1 MSEQHTKEDKAT
13 SVLKKENQLLTSQEY
28 DILGEIAN
36 ISFGSASTV
45 LSTILNRQ
53 VSITTPHVEVVDLY
67 DTRDIEVPHVVLN
80 IQFTK
85 GLDMENLLVLQQD
98 VALAIADLMMMGTG
112 EVEEGKELGE
122 LELSAVQEA
131 MNQMMGFAA
140 TSMSEFFQDTV
151 DMSPPT
157 IKVVKLFEEI
167 EKISGVDESN
177 TIIKVSFDLKIDH
190 LVNSKLIQIVSVEHA
205 KQMISKLLQLS
216 GGGEQELIEEVQE
229 EENKQEL
236 VEEPPFQEKLTQE
249 EKDVLGEIANISI
262 GSASTVLSTLL
273 NQPVSIS
280 TPNVETIDVRYYDG
294 VPVPFVILNVDF
306 VEGLKSEN
314 VFVFTKDVA
323 LTMVDL
329 MMMGTG
335 EIDSEQE
342 LTEMELSGVK
352 EIMNQMM
359 GHAATAMSEM
369 FMEKMDITPPTV
381 KFVTL
386 KEEMEYLGKEADSDE
401 LVQIT
406 FNLEIGDLVQSKMYQ
421 ILPLSEAKEMVKR
434 LLHVDVE
441 ESIELEEEASIK
453 EENVEEIPEPAVE
466 PIELLEIH
474 TGEPEYI
481 DTSILQNVE
490 MNVRFVFGST
500 VRTIEDILSLHEND
514 AVVLDE
520 EVDEPIRIYVNN
532 VLVAYGELVNVD
544 GFFGVKVTKSL

>member
-1 MSEQHTKEDKAT
+1 MPEQHTKGDT
-13 SVLKKENQLLTSQEY
+13 GTIVLEKENEHLTPQEC

-53 VSITTPHVEVVDLY
+53 VSITAPQVELVDLY
-67 DTRDIEVPHVVLN
+67 DTSDVEIPHVVLN
-80 IQFTK
+80 IHFTK
-85 GLDMENLLVLQQD
+85 GLDMENLLVLKQD
-98 VALAIADLMMMGTG
+98 VALSIADLMMMGTG

-157 IKVVKLFEEI
+157 IKVVQLTEEM
-167 EKISGVDESN
+167 EKISGINGNNMVV
-177 TIIKVSFDLKIDH
+177 KVSFELKIDN
-190 LVNSKLIQIVSVEHA
+190 LVNSQLVQVVSVEHA
-205 KQMISKLLQLS
+205 KRMINKLLQLS
-216 GGGEQELIEEVQE
+216 GDVEEGIDEQAEVQE
-229 EENKQEL
+229 TEL
-236 VEEPPFQEKLTQE
+236 VEEHVEKEQLTQE

-273 NQPVSIS
+273 NQPVTIS
-280 TPNVETIDVRYYDG
+280 TPNVEAINVRHYEG

-306 VEGLKSEN
+306 VEGLKNEN

-335 EIDSEQE
+335 EIDPEKELSE
-342 LTEMELSGVK
+342 LELSGIK

-369 FMEKMDITPPTV
+369 FKEKMDMTPPDV
-381 KFVTL
+381 KFVSL
-386 KEEMEYLGKEADSDE
+386 KEEMEYLGESMAVDE

-406 FNLEIGDLVQSKMYQ
+406 FNLEIGDLLQSKMYQ
-421 ILPLSEAKEMVKR
+421 ILPISEAKEMVRR
-434 LLHVDVE
+434 LLYPMVE
-441 ESIELEEEASIK
+441 EQEEIV
-453 EENVEEIPEPAVE
+453 EEVVEEEEIPAPVVQPIEYKEVKQVE
-466 PIELLEIH
+466 PV
-474 TGEPEYI
+474 YM
-481 DTSILQNVE
+481 DASILKNVE
-490 MNVRFVFGST
+490 MNVKFVFGST
-500 VRTIEDILSLHEND
+500 VRTIQDILSLQENE

-520 EVDEPIRIYVNN
+520 DIDEPIQIYVND

>member
-1 MSEQHTKEDKAT
+1 MPEQHTNGET
-13 SVLKKENQLLTSQEY
+13 STIVLEKENEHLTPQEC

-53 VSITTPHVEVVDLY
+53 VNITAPRVELVDLY
-67 DTRDIEVPHVVLN
+67 DTSDVEVPHVVLN
-80 IQFTK
+80 IHFTK
-85 GLDMENLLVLQQD
+85 GLDMENLLVLKQD
-98 VALAIADLMMMGTG
+98 VALSIADLMMMGTG

-131 MNQMMGFAA
+131 MNQMMGFSA

-157 IKVVKLFEEI
+157 IKVVKLSEEM
-167 EKISGVDESN
+167 EKISEITGNN
-177 TIIKVSFDLKIDH
+177 TIVKVSFDLKIDN
-190 LVNSKLIQIVSVEHA
+190 LVNSKLVQIVSVEHA
-205 KQMISKLLQLS
+205 KRMINKLLQLS
-216 GGGEQELIEEVQE
+216 GGVEERDE
-229 EENKQEL
+229 PAEL
-236 VEEPPFQEKLTQE
+236 VETEIVEEHVEKEHLTQE

-273 NQPVSIS
+273 NQPVTIS
-280 TPNVETIDVRYYDG
+280 TPNVEAINVRHYDG

-306 VEGLKSEN
+306 VEGLKNEN

-335 EIDSEQE
+335 EVDPEKELSE
-342 LTEMELSGVK
+342 LELSGIK

-369 FMEKMDITPPTV
+369 FQEKMDMTPPNV

-386 KEEMEYLGKEADSDE
+386 KEEMEYLGESMEVDE

-406 FNLEIGDLVQSKMYQ
+406 FNLEIGDLLQSKMYQ
-421 ILPLSEAKEMVKR
+421 ILPISEAKEMVRR
-434 LLHVDVE
+434 LLYPMVE
-441 ESIELEEEASIK
+441 ELEEITP
-453 EENVEEIPEPAVE
+453 EEIEEEEIAAPVVQ
-466 PIELLEIH
+466 PIEFKEVKQI
-474 TGEPEYI
+474 EPVYM

-490 MNVRFVFGST
+490 MNVKFVFGST
-500 VRTIEDILSLHEND
+500 VKTIQDILSLQENE

-520 EVDEPIRIYVNN
+520 DIDEPIRIYVND

-544 GFFGVKVTKSL
+544 GFFGVKVKKSL

>member
-1 MSEQHTKEDKAT
+1 MPEQHTKGDT
-13 SVLKKENQLLTSQEY
+13 STIVLEKENEHLTPQEC

-53 VSITTPHVEVVDLY
+53 VSITAPRIELVDLY
-67 DTRDIEVPHVVLN
+67 DSSDVEVPHVVLN
-80 IQFTK
+80 IHFTK
-85 GLDMENLLVLQQD
+85 GLDMENLLVLKQD
-98 VALAIADLMMMGTG
+98 VALSIADLMMMGTG
-112 EVEEGKELGE
+112 EVEDGKELGE

-157 IKVVKLFEEI
+157 IKVVKLSEEM
-167 EKISGVDESN
+167 EKISEIDGN
-177 TIIKVSFDLKIDH
+177 HTIVKVSFDLKIDN
-190 LVNSKLIQIVSVEHA
+190 LVNSKLVQIVSVEHA
-205 KQMISKLLQLS
+205 KRMVNKLMQLS
-216 GGGEQELIEEVQE
+216 GD
-229 EENKQEL
+229 
-236 VEEPPFQEKLTQE
+236 VEEQDEPAEVVETEIVEEQVEKEHLTQE

-273 NQPVSIS
+273 NQPVTIS
-280 TPNVETIDVRYYDG
+280 TPNVESINVRHYDG

-306 VEGLKSEN
+306 VEGLKNEN

-335 EIDSEQE
+335 EVDPEKELSE
-342 LTEMELSGVK
+342 LELSGIK

-369 FMEKMDITPPTV
+369 FQEKMDMTPPNV

-386 KEEMEYLGKEADSDE
+386 KEEMEYLGESMKVDE

-406 FNLEIGDLVQSKMYQ
+406 FNLEIGDLLQSKMYQ
-421 ILPLSEAKEMVKR
+421 ILPISEAKEMVRR
-434 LLHVDVE
+434 LLYPMM
-441 ESIELEEEASIK
+441 EEE
-453 EENVEEIPEPAVE
+453 EEIVTEEIDEEKIVE
-466 PIELLEIH
+466 PVVQPIEFKEVKQM
-474 TGEPEYI
+474 EPVYM

-490 MNVRFVFGST
+490 MNVKFVFGST
-500 VRTIEDILSLHEND
+500 VKTIQDILSLQENE

-520 EVDEPIRIYVNN
+520 DIDEPIRIYVND

>member
-1 MSEQHTKEDKAT
+1 MPEQHTKGDT
-13 SVLKKENQLLTSQEY
+13 STIVLEKENEHLTPQEC

-53 VSITTPHVEVVDLY
+53 VSITAPRIELVDLY
-67 DTRDIEVPHVVLN
+67 DSRDVEVPHVVLN
-80 IQFTK
+80 IHFTK
-85 GLDMENLLVLQQD
+85 GLDMENLLVLKQD
-98 VALAIADLMMMGTG
+98 VALSIADLMMMGTG
-112 EVEEGKELGE
+112 EVEDGKELGE

-157 IKVVKLFEEI
+157 IKVVKLSEEM
-167 EKISGVDESN
+167 EKISEIDGN
-177 TIIKVSFDLKIDH
+177 HTIVKVSFDLKIDN
-190 LVNSKLIQIVSVEHA
+190 LVNSKLVQIVSVDHA
-205 KQMISKLLQLS
+205 KQMVNKLMQLS
-216 GGGEQELIEEVQE
+216 GGVEETDEPAEVVETEIVEEV
-229 EENKQEL
+229 
-236 VEEPPFQEKLTQE
+236 EKEHLTQE

-280 TPNVETIDVRYYDG
+280 TPNVEAINVRHYDG

-306 VEGLKSEN
+306 VEGLKNEN

-335 EIDSEQE
+335 EVDSEKE
-342 LTEMELSGVK
+342 LSELELSGIK

-369 FMEKMDITPPTV
+369 FQEKMDMTPPNV

-386 KEEMEYLGKEADSDE
+386 KEEMEYLGESMEVDE

-406 FNLEIGDLVQSKMYQ
+406 FNLEIGDLLQSKMYQ
-421 ILPLSEAKEMVKR
+421 ILPISEAKEMVRR
-434 LLHVDVE
+434 LLYPMVE
-441 ESIELEEEASIK
+441 EEEIATEEIEEEKI
-453 EENVEEIPEPAVE
+453 VE
-466 PIELLEIH
+466 PVVQPIEFKEVKQM
-474 TGEPEYI
+474 EPVYM

-490 MNVRFVFGST
+490 MNVKFVFGST
-500 VRTIEDILSLHEND
+500 VKTIQDILSLQENE

-520 EVDEPIRIYVNN
+520 DIDEPIRIYVND

>member
-1 MSEQHTKEDKAT
+1 MPEQHTKGDT
-13 SVLKKENQLLTSQEY
+13 STIVLEKENEHLTPQEC

-53 VSITTPHVEVVDLY
+53 VSITAPRIELVDLY
-67 DTRDIEVPHVVLN
+67 DSSDVEVPHVVLN
-80 IQFTK
+80 IHFTK
-85 GLDMENLLVLQQD
+85 GLDMENLLVLKQD
-98 VALAIADLMMMGTG
+98 VALSIADLMMMGTG
-112 EVEEGKELGE
+112 EVEDGKELGE

-157 IKVVKLFEEI
+157 IKVVKLSEEM
-167 EKISGVDESN
+167 EKISEIDGN
-177 TIIKVSFDLKIDH
+177 QTIVKVSFDLKIDN
-190 LVNSKLIQIVSVEHA
+190 LVNSKLVQIVSIEHA
-205 KQMISKLLQLS
+205 KQMINKLIQLS
-216 GGGEQELIEEVQE
+216 GG
-229 EENKQEL
+229 
-236 VEEPPFQEKLTQE
+236 VEEQDEPAEVVETEIVEEQVEKEHLTQE

-280 TPNVETIDVRYYDG
+280 TPNVEAINVRHYDG

-306 VEGLKSEN
+306 VEGLKNEN

-335 EIDSEQE
+335 EVDSEKE
-342 LTEMELSGVK
+342 LSELELSGIK

-369 FMEKMDITPPTV
+369 FQEKMDMTPPNV

-386 KEEMEYLGKEADSDE
+386 KEEMEYLGESMEVDE

-406 FNLEIGDLVQSKMYQ
+406 FNLEIGDLLQSKMYQ
-421 ILPLSEAKEMVKR
+421 ILPITEAKEMVRR
-434 LLHVDVE
+434 LLYPMVE
-441 ESIELEEEASIK
+441 EEEEI
-453 EENVEEIPEPAVE
+453 VTEEIEEEKVVE
-466 PIELLEIH
+466 PVVQPIEFKEVKQM
-474 TGEPEYI
+474 EPVYM

-490 MNVRFVFGST
+490 MNVKFVFGST
-500 VRTIEDILSLHEND
+500 VKTIQDILSLQENE

-520 EVDEPIRIYVNN
+520 DIDEPIRIYVND

>member
-1 MSEQHTKEDKAT
+1 MPEQHTKGDT
-13 SVLKKENQLLTSQEY
+13 STIVLEKENEHLTPQEC

-53 VSITTPHVEVVDLY
+53 VSITAPRIELVDLY
-67 DTRDIEVPHVVLN
+67 DSRDVEVPHVVLN
-80 IQFTK
+80 IHFTK
-85 GLDMENLLVLQQD
+85 GLDMENLLVLKQD
-98 VALAIADLMMMGTG
+98 VALSIADLMMMGTG
-112 EVEEGKELGE
+112 EVEDGKELGE

-157 IKVVKLFEEI
+157 IKVVKLSEEM
-167 EKISGVDESN
+167 EKISDIDGN
-177 TIIKVSFDLKIDH
+177 HTIVKVSFDLKIDN
-190 LVNSKLIQIVSVEHA
+190 LVNSKLVQIVSVEHA
-205 KQMISKLLQLS
+205 KQMVNKLMQLS
-216 GGGEQELIEEVQE
+216 GGVEETDEPAEVVETEIVEEV
-229 EENKQEL
+229 
-236 VEEPPFQEKLTQE
+236 EKEHLTQE

-273 NQPVSIS
+273 NQPVTIS
-280 TPNVETIDVRYYDG
+280 TPNVEAINVRHYDG

-306 VEGLKSEN
+306 VEGLKNEN

-335 EIDSEQE
+335 EVDPEKE
-342 LTEMELSGVK
+342 LTELELSGIK

-369 FMEKMDITPPTV
+369 FQEKMDMTPPNV

-386 KEEMEYLGKEADSDE
+386 KEEMEYLGESMEVDE

-406 FNLEIGDLVQSKMYQ
+406 FNLEIGDLLQSKMYQ
-421 ILPLSEAKEMVKR
+421 ILPISEAKEMVRR
-434 LLHVDVE
+434 LLYPMVE
-441 ESIELEEEASIK
+441 EEEIATEEIEEEKI
-453 EENVEEIPEPAVE
+453 VE
-466 PIELLEIH
+466 PVVQPIEFKEVKQM
-474 TGEPEYI
+474 EPVYM

-490 MNVRFVFGST
+490 MNVKFVFGST
-500 VRTIEDILSLHEND
+500 VKTIQDILSLQENE

-520 EVDEPIRIYVNN
+520 DIDEPIRIYVND

>member
-1 MSEQHTKEDKAT
+1 MPEQHTKGDT
-13 SVLKKENQLLTSQEY
+13 STIVLEKENEHLTPQEC

-53 VSITTPHVEVVDLY
+53 VSITAPRIELVDLY
-67 DTRDIEVPHVVLN
+67 DSRDVEVPHVVLN
-80 IQFTK
+80 IHFTK
-85 GLDMENLLVLQQD
+85 GLDMENLLVLKQD
-98 VALAIADLMMMGTG
+98 VALSIADLMMMGTG
-112 EVEEGKELGE
+112 EVEDGKELGE

-157 IKVVKLFEEI
+157 IKVVKLSEEM
-167 EKISGVDESN
+167 EKISEIDGN
-177 TIIKVSFDLKIDH
+177 HTIVKVSFDLKIDN
-190 LVNSKLIQIVSVEHA
+190 LVNSKLVQIVSVEHA
-205 KQMISKLLQLS
+205 KQMVNKLMQLS
-216 GGGEQELIEEVQE
+216 GGVEETDEPAEVVETEIVEEV
-229 EENKQEL
+229 
-236 VEEPPFQEKLTQE
+236 EKEHLTQE

-273 NQPVSIS
+273 NQPVTIS
-280 TPNVETIDVRYYDG
+280 TPNVEAINVRHYDG

-306 VEGLKSEN
+306 VEGLKNEN

-335 EIDSEQE
+335 EVDPEKE
-342 LTEMELSGVK
+342 LTELELSGIK

-369 FMEKMDITPPTV
+369 FQEKMDMTPPNV

-386 KEEMEYLGKEADSDE
+386 KEEMEYLGESMEVDE

-406 FNLEIGDLVQSKMYQ
+406 FNLEIGDLLQSKMYQ
-421 ILPLSEAKEMVKR
+421 ILPISEAKEMVRR
-434 LLHVDVE
+434 LLYPMVE
-441 ESIELEEEASIK
+441 EEEIATEEIEEEKI
-453 EENVEEIPEPAVE
+453 VE
-466 PIELLEIH
+466 PVVQPIEFKEVKQM
-474 TGEPEYI
+474 EPVYMN
-481 DTSILQNVE
+481 TSILQNVE
-490 MNVRFVFGST
+490 MNVKFVFGST
-500 VRTIEDILSLHEND
+500 VKTIQDILSLQENE

-520 EVDEPIRIYVNN
+520 DIDEPIRIYVND

>member
-1 MSEQHTKEDKAT
+1 MPEQHTKGDT
-13 SVLKKENQLLTSQEY
+13 STIVLEKENEHLTPQEC

-53 VSITTPHVEVVDLY
+53 VSITAPRIELVDLY
-67 DTRDIEVPHVVLN
+67 DSRDVEVPHVVLN
-80 IQFTK
+80 IHFTK
-85 GLDMENLLVLQQD
+85 GLDMENLLVLKQD
-98 VALAIADLMMMGTG
+98 VALSIADLMMMGTG
-112 EVEEGKELGE
+112 EVEDGKELGE

-157 IKVVKLFEEI
+157 IKVVKLSEEM
-167 EKISGVDESN
+167 EKISEIDGN
-177 TIIKVSFDLKIDH
+177 HTIVKVSFDLKIDN
-190 LVNSKLIQIVSVEHA
+190 LVNSKLVQIVSVEHA
-205 KQMISKLLQLS
+205 KQMVNKLMQLS
-216 GGGEQELIEEVQE
+216 GGVEEKDETAEVVETEIVEEV
-229 EENKQEL
+229 
-236 VEEPPFQEKLTQE
+236 EKEHLTQE
-249 EKDVLGEIANISI
+249 EQDVLGEIANISI

-273 NQPVSIS
+273 NQPVTIS
-280 TPNVETIDVRYYDG
+280 TPNVEAINVRHYDG

-306 VEGLKSEN
+306 VEGLKNEN

-335 EIDSEQE
+335 EVDPEKE
-342 LTEMELSGVK
+342 LTELELSGIK

-369 FMEKMDITPPTV
+369 FQEKMDMTPPNV

-386 KEEMEYLGKEADSDE
+386 KEEMEYLGESMEVDE

-406 FNLEIGDLVQSKMYQ
+406 FNLEIGDLLQSKMYQ
-421 ILPLSEAKEMVKR
+421 ILPISEAKEMVRR
-434 LLHVDVE
+434 LLYPMVE
-441 ESIELEEEASIK
+441 EEEIATEEIEEEKI
-453 EENVEEIPEPAVE
+453 VE
-466 PIELLEIH
+466 PVVQPIEFKEVKQM
-474 TGEPEYI
+474 EPVYM

-490 MNVRFVFGST
+490 MNVKFVFGST
-500 VRTIEDILSLHEND
+500 VKTIQDILSLQENE

-520 EVDEPIRIYVNN
+520 DIDEPIRIYVND

>member
-1 MSEQHTKEDKAT
+1 MPEQHTKGDT
-13 SVLKKENQLLTSQEY
+13 STIVLEKENEHLTPQEC

-53 VSITTPHVEVVDLY
+53 VSITAPRIELVNLY
-67 DTRDIEVPHVVLN
+67 DSSDVEVPHVVLN
-80 IQFTK
+80 IHFTK
-85 GLDMENLLVLQQD
+85 GLDMENLLVLKQD
-98 VALAIADLMMMGTG
+98 VALSIADLMMMGTG
-112 EVEEGKELGE
+112 EVEDGKELGE

-157 IKVVKLFEEI
+157 IKVVKLSEEM
-167 EKISGVDESN
+167 EKISEIDGN
-177 TIIKVSFDLKIDH
+177 QTIVKVSFDLKIDN
-190 LVNSKLIQIVSVEHA
+190 LVNSKLVQIVSVEHA
-205 KQMISKLLQLS
+205 KRMVNKLMQLS
-216 GGGEQELIEEVQE
+216 GG
-229 EENKQEL
+229 
-236 VEEPPFQEKLTQE
+236 VEEKDEPAEVVETEIVEEQVEKEYLTQE

-273 NQPVSIS
+273 NQPVTIS
-280 TPNVETIDVRYYDG
+280 TPNVESINVRHYDG

-306 VEGLKSEN
+306 VEGLKNEN

-335 EIDSEQE
+335 EVDPEKELSE
-342 LTEMELSGVK
+342 LELSGIK

-369 FMEKMDITPPTV
+369 FQEKMDMTPPNV

-386 KEEMEYLGKEADSDE
+386 KEEMEYLGESMKVDE

-406 FNLEIGDLVQSKMYQ
+406 FNLEIGDLLQSKMYQ
-421 ILPLSEAKEMVKR
+421 ILPISEAKEMVRR
-434 LLHVDVE
+434 LLYPMM
-441 ESIELEEEASIK
+441 EEE
-453 EENVEEIPEPAVE
+453 EEIVTEEIEEEKIVE
-466 PIELLEIH
+466 PVVQPIEFKEVKQM
-474 TGEPEYI
+474 EPVYM

-490 MNVRFVFGST
+490 MNVKFVFGST
-500 VRTIEDILSLHEND
+500 VKTIQDILSLQENE

-520 EVDEPIRIYVNN
+520 DIDEPIRIYVND

>member
-1 MSEQHTKEDKAT
+1 MPEQHTKGDT
-13 SVLKKENQLLTSQEY
+13 STIVLEKENEHLTPQEC

-53 VSITTPHVEVVDLY
+53 VSITAPRIELVDLY
-67 DTRDIEVPHVVLN
+67 DSRDVEVPHVVLN
-80 IQFTK
+80 IHFTK
-85 GLDMENLLVLQQD
+85 GLDMENLLVLKQD
-98 VALAIADLMMMGTG
+98 VALSIADLMMMGTG
-112 EVEEGKELGE
+112 EVEDGKELGE

-157 IKVVKLFEEI
+157 INVVKLSEEM
-167 EKISGVDESN
+167 EKISEIDGN
-177 TIIKVSFDLKIDH
+177 HTIVKVSFDLKIDN
-190 LVNSKLIQIVSVEHA
+190 LVNSKLVQIVSVEHA
-205 KQMISKLLQLS
+205 KQMVNKLMQLS
-216 GGGEQELIEEVQE
+216 GGVEEKDEPAEVVETEIVEEV
-229 EENKQEL
+229 
-236 VEEPPFQEKLTQE
+236 EKEHLTQE

-273 NQPVSIS
+273 NQPVTIS
-280 TPNVETIDVRYYDG
+280 TPNVEAINVRHYDG

-306 VEGLKSEN
+306 VEGLKNEN

-335 EIDSEQE
+335 EVDPEKE
-342 LTEMELSGVK
+342 LTELELSGIK

-369 FMEKMDITPPTV
+369 FQEKMDMTPPNV

-386 KEEMEYLGKEADSDE
+386 KEEMEYLGESMEVDE

-406 FNLEIGDLVQSKMYQ
+406 FNLEIGDLLQSKMYQ
-421 ILPLSEAKEMVKR
+421 ILPISEAKEMVRR
-434 LLHVDVE
+434 LLYPMVE
-441 ESIELEEEASIK
+441 EEEIATEEIEEEKI
-453 EENVEEIPEPAVE
+453 VE
-466 PIELLEIH
+466 PVVQPIEFKEVKQM
-474 TGEPEYI
+474 EPVYM

-490 MNVRFVFGST
+490 MNVKFVFGST
-500 VRTIEDILSLHEND
+500 VKTIQDILSLQENE

-520 EVDEPIRIYVNN
+520 DIDEPIRIYVND

-544 GFFGVKVTKSL
+544 GFFGVTVTKSL

>member
-1 MSEQHTKEDKAT
+1 MPEQHTKGDT
-13 SVLKKENQLLTSQEY
+13 STIVLEKENEHLTPQEC

-53 VSITTPHVEVVDLY
+53 VSITAPRIELVDLY
-67 DTRDIEVPHVVLN
+67 DSNDVEVPHVVLN
-80 IQFTK
+80 IHFTK
-85 GLDMENLLVLQQD
+85 GLDMENLLVLKQD
-98 VALAIADLMMMGTG
+98 VALSIADLMMMGTG
-112 EVEEGKELGE
+112 EVEDGKELGE

-157 IKVVKLFEEI
+157 INVVKLSEEM
-167 EKISGVDESN
+167 EKISEIDGN
-177 TIIKVSFDLKIDH
+177 HTIVKVSFDLKIDN
-190 LVNSKLIQIVSVEHA
+190 LVNSKLVQIVSVEHA
-205 KQMISKLLQLS
+205 KQMVNKLMQLS
-216 GGGEQELIEEVQE
+216 GGVEEKDEPAEVVETEIVEEV
-229 EENKQEL
+229 
-236 VEEPPFQEKLTQE
+236 EKEHLTQE

-273 NQPVSIS
+273 NQPVTIS
-280 TPNVETIDVRYYDG
+280 TPNVEAINVRHYDG

-306 VEGLKSEN
+306 VEGLKNEN

-335 EIDSEQE
+335 EVDPEKE
-342 LTEMELSGVK
+342 LTELELSGIK

-369 FMEKMDITPPTV
+369 FQEKMDMTPPNV

-386 KEEMEYLGKEADSDE
+386 KEEMEYLGESMEVDE

-406 FNLEIGDLVQSKMYQ
+406 FNLEIGDLLQSKMYQ
-421 ILPLSEAKEMVKR
+421 ILPISEAKEMVRR
-434 LLHVDVE
+434 LLYPMVE
-441 ESIELEEEASIK
+441 EEEIATEEIEEEKI
-453 EENVEEIPEPAVE
+453 VE
-466 PIELLEIH
+466 PVVQPIEFKEVKQM
-474 TGEPEYI
+474 EPVYM

-490 MNVRFVFGST
+490 MNVKFVFGST
-500 VRTIEDILSLHEND
+500 VKTIQDILSLQENE

-520 EVDEPIRIYVNN
+520 DIDEPIRIYVND

>member
-1 MSEQHTKEDKAT
+1 MPEQHTKGDT
-13 SVLKKENQLLTSQEY
+13 STIVLEKENEHLTPQEC

-53 VSITTPHVEVVDLY
+53 VSITAPRIELVDLY
-67 DTRDIEVPHVVLN
+67 DSRDVEVPHVVLN
-80 IQFTK
+80 IHFTK
-85 GLDMENLLVLQQD
+85 GLDMENLLVLKQD
-98 VALAIADLMMMGTG
+98 VALSIADLMMMGTG
-112 EVEEGKELGE
+112 EVEDGKELGE

-157 IKVVKLFEEI
+157 INVVKLSEEM
-167 EKISGVDESN
+167 EKISEIDGN
-177 TIIKVSFDLKIDH
+177 HTIVKVSFDLKIDN
-190 LVNSKLIQIVSVEHA
+190 LVNSKLVQIVSVEHA
-205 KQMISKLLQLS
+205 KQMVNKLMQLS
-216 GGGEQELIEEVQE
+216 GGVEEKDEPAEVVETEIVEEV
-229 EENKQEL
+229 
-236 VEEPPFQEKLTQE
+236 EKEHLTQE

-273 NQPVSIS
+273 NQPVTIS
-280 TPNVETIDVRYYDG
+280 TPNVEAINVRHYDG

-306 VEGLKSEN
+306 VEGLKNEN

-335 EIDSEQE
+335 EVDPEKE
-342 LTEMELSGVK
+342 LTELELSGIK

-369 FMEKMDITPPTV
+369 FQEKMDMTPPNV

-386 KEEMEYLGKEADSDE
+386 KEEMEYLGESMEVDE

-406 FNLEIGDLVQSKMYQ
+406 FNLEIGDLLQSKMYQ
-421 ILPLSEAKEMVKR
+421 ILPIFEAKEMVRR
-434 LLHVDVE
+434 LLYPMVE
-441 ESIELEEEASIK
+441 EEIATEEIEEEKI
-453 EENVEEIPEPAVE
+453 VE
-466 PIELLEIH
+466 PVVQPIEFKEVKQM
-474 TGEPEYI
+474 EPVYM

-490 MNVRFVFGST
+490 MNVKFVFGST
-500 VRTIEDILSLHEND
+500 VKTIQDILSLQENE

-520 EVDEPIRIYVNN
+520 DIDEPIRIYVND

>member
-1 MSEQHTKEDKAT
+1 MPEQHTKGDT
-13 SVLKKENQLLTSQEY
+13 STIVLKKENEHLTPQEC

-53 VSITTPHVEVVDLY
+53 VSITAPRIELVDLY
-67 DTRDIEVPHVVLN
+67 DSSDVEVPHVVLN
-80 IQFTK
+80 IHFTK
-85 GLDMENLLVLQQD
+85 GLDMENLLVLKQD
-98 VALAIADLMMMGTG
+98 VALSIADLMMMGTG
-112 EVEEGKELGE
+112 EVEDGKELGE

-157 IKVVKLFEEI
+157 IKVVKLSEEM
-167 EKISGVDESN
+167 EKISEIDGN
-177 TIIKVSFDLKIDH
+177 QTIVKVSFDLKIDN
-190 LVNSKLIQIVSVEHA
+190 LVNSKLVQIVSVEHA
-205 KQMISKLLQLS
+205 KQMVNKLMQLS
-216 GGGEQELIEEVQE
+216 GGVDEKDELAEVVE
-229 EENKQEL
+229 TEI
-236 VEEPPFQEKLTQE
+236 VEEQVEKEHLTQE

-273 NQPVSIS
+273 NQPVTIS
-280 TPNVETIDVRYYDG
+280 TPNVESINVRHYDG

-306 VEGLKSEN
+306 VEGLKNEN

-335 EIDSEQE
+335 EVDPEKELSE
-342 LTEMELSGVK
+342 LELSGIK

-369 FMEKMDITPPTV
+369 FQEKMDMTPPNV

-386 KEEMEYLGKEADSDE
+386 KEEMEYLGESMKVDE

-406 FNLEIGDLVQSKMYQ
+406 FNLEIGDLLQSKMYQ
-421 ILPLSEAKEMVKR
+421 ILPISEAKEMVRR
-434 LLHVDVE
+434 LLYPMVE
-441 ESIELEEEASIK
+441 EEEEI
-453 EENVEEIPEPAVE
+453 VTEEIEEEKIVE
-466 PIELLEIH
+466 PVVQPIEFKEVKQM
-474 TGEPEYI
+474 EPVYM

-490 MNVRFVFGST
+490 MNVKFVFGST
-500 VRTIEDILSLHEND
+500 VKTIQDILSLQENE

-520 EVDEPIRIYVNN
+520 DIDEPIRIYVND

>member
-1 MSEQHTKEDKAT
+1 MPEQHTKGDT
-13 SVLKKENQLLTSQEY
+13 GTIVLEKENEHLTPQEC

-53 VSITTPHVEVVDLY
+53 VSITAPQVELVDLY
-67 DTRDIEVPHVVLN
+67 DTSDVEIPHVVLN
-80 IQFTK
+80 IHFTK
-85 GLDMENLLVLQQD
+85 GLDMENLLVLKQD
-98 VALAIADLMMMGTG
+98 VALSIADLMMMGTG

-157 IKVVKLFEEI
+157 IKVVQLTEEM
-167 EKISGVDESN
+167 EKISGINGNNMVV
-177 TIIKVSFDLKIDH
+177 KVSFELKIDN
-190 LVNSKLIQIVSVEHA
+190 LVNSQLVQVVSVEHA
-205 KQMISKLLQLS
+205 KRMINKLLQLS
-216 GGGEQELIEEVQE
+216 GGVEEEIDEPAEVQE
-229 EENKQEL
+229 TEI
-236 VEEPPFQEKLTQE
+236 VEEHVEKEQLTQE

-273 NQPVSIS
+273 NQPVTIS
-280 TPNVETIDVRYYDG
+280 TPNVEAINVRHYEG

-306 VEGLKSEN
+306 VEGLKNEN

-335 EIDSEQE
+335 EIDPEKELSE
-342 LTEMELSGVK
+342 LELSGIK

-369 FMEKMDITPPTV
+369 FKEKMDMTPPDV
-381 KFVTL
+381 KFVSL
-386 KEEMEYLGKEADSDE
+386 KEEMEYLGESMAVDE

-406 FNLEIGDLVQSKMYQ
+406 FNLEIGDLLQSKMYQ
-421 ILPLSEAKEMVKR
+421 ILPISEAKEMVRR
-434 LLHVDVE
+434 LLYPMVE
-441 ESIELEEEASIK
+441 EQEKIVEEVV
-453 EENVEEIPEPAVE
+453 EEEEIPAPVVQPIEYKEVKQVE
-466 PIELLEIH
+466 PV
-474 TGEPEYI
+474 YM

-490 MNVRFVFGST
+490 MNVKFVFGST
-500 VRTIEDILSLHEND
+500 VRTIQDILSLQENE

-520 EVDEPIRIYVNN
+520 DIDEPIQIYVND

-544 GFFGVKVTKSL
+544 GFFGVKMTKSL

>member
-1 MSEQHTKEDKAT
+1 MPEQHTKGDT
-13 SVLKKENQLLTSQEY
+13 STIVLEKENEHLTPQEC

-53 VSITTPHVEVVDLY
+53 VSITAPRIELVDLY
-67 DTRDIEVPHVVLN
+67 DSRDVEVPHVVLN
-80 IQFTK
+80 IHFTK
-85 GLDMENLLVLQQD
+85 GLDMENLLVLKQD
-98 VALAIADLMMMGTG
+98 VALSIADLMMMGTG
-112 EVEEGKELGE
+112 EVEDGKELGE

-157 IKVVKLFEEI
+157 IKVVKLSEEM
-167 EKISGVDESN
+167 EKISEIDGN
-177 TIIKVSFDLKIDH
+177 HTIVKVSFDLKIDN
-190 LVNSKLIQIVSVEHA
+190 LVNSKLVQIVSVEHA
-205 KQMISKLLQLS
+205 KQMVNKLMQLS
-216 GGGEQELIEEVQE
+216 GGVEETDEPAEVVETEIVEEV
-229 EENKQEL
+229 
-236 VEEPPFQEKLTQE
+236 EKEHLTQE

-273 NQPVSIS
+273 NQPVTIS
-280 TPNVETIDVRYYDG
+280 TPNVEAINVRHYDG

-306 VEGLKSEN
+306 VEGLKNEN

-335 EIDSEQE
+335 EVDPEKE
-342 LTEMELSGVK
+342 LTELELSGIK

-369 FMEKMDITPPTV
+369 FQEKMDMTPPNV

-386 KEEMEYLGKEADSDE
+386 KEEMEYLGESMEVDE

-406 FNLEIGDLVQSKMYQ
+406 FNLEIGDLLQSKMYQ
-421 ILPLSEAKEMVKR
+421 ILPISEAKEMVRR
-434 LLHVDVE
+434 LLYPMVE
-441 ESIELEEEASIK
+441 EEEIATEEIEEEKI
-453 EENVEEIPEPAVE
+453 VE
-466 PIELLEIH
+466 PVVQPIEFKEVKQI
-474 TGEPEYI
+474 EPVYM

-490 MNVRFVFGST
+490 MNVKFVFGST
-500 VRTIEDILSLHEND
+500 VKTIQDILSLQENE

-520 EVDEPIRIYVNN
+520 DIDEPIRIYVND

>member
-1 MSEQHTKEDKAT
+1 MPEQHTKGDT
-13 SVLKKENQLLTSQEY
+13 STIVLEKENEHLTPQEC

-53 VSITTPHVEVVDLY
+53 VSITAPRIELVDLY
-67 DTRDIEVPHVVLN
+67 DSSDVEVPHVVLN
-80 IQFTK
+80 IHFTK
-85 GLDMENLLVLQQD
+85 GLDMENLLVLKQD
-98 VALAIADLMMMGTG
+98 VALSIADLMMMGTG
-112 EVEEGKELGE
+112 EVEDGKELGE

-157 IKVVKLFEEI
+157 IKVVKLSEEM
-167 EKISGVDESN
+167 EKISEIDGN
-177 TIIKVSFDLKIDH
+177 QTIVKVSFDLKIDN
-190 LVNSKLIQIVSVEHA
+190 LVNSKLVQIVSVEHA
-205 KQMISKLLQLS
+205 KRMVNKLMQLS
-216 GGGEQELIEEVQE
+216 GG
-229 EENKQEL
+229 
-236 VEEPPFQEKLTQE
+236 VEEKDEPAEVVETEIVEEQVEKEHLTQE

-273 NQPVSIS
+273 NQPVTIS
-280 TPNVETIDVRYYDG
+280 TPNVESINVRHYDG

-306 VEGLKSEN
+306 VEGLKNEN

-335 EIDSEQE
+335 EVDPEKELSE
-342 LTEMELSGVK
+342 LELSGIK

-369 FMEKMDITPPTV
+369 FQEKMDMTPPNV

-386 KEEMEYLGKEADSDE
+386 KEEMEYLGESMKVDE

-406 FNLEIGDLVQSKMYQ
+406 FNLEIGDLLQSKMYQ
-421 ILPLSEAKEMVKR
+421 ILPISEAKEMVRR
-434 LLHVDVE
+434 LLYPMM
-441 ESIELEEEASIK
+441 EEE
-453 EENVEEIPEPAVE
+453 EEFVTEEIEEEKIVE
-466 PIELLEIH
+466 PVVQPIEFKEVKQM
-474 TGEPEYI
+474 EPVYM

-490 MNVRFVFGST
+490 MNVKFVFGST
-500 VRTIEDILSLHEND
+500 VKTIQDILSLQENE

-520 EVDEPIRIYVNN
+520 DIDEPIRIYVND

>member
-1 MSEQHTKEDKAT
+1 MPEQHTKGDT
-13 SVLKKENQLLTSQEY
+13 STIVLEKENEHLTPQEC

-53 VSITTPHVEVVDLY
+53 VSITAPRVELVDLY
-67 DTRDIEVPHVVLN
+67 DSSDVEVPHVVLN
-80 IQFTK
+80 IHFTK
-85 GLDMENLLVLQQD
+85 GLDMENLLVLKQD
-98 VALAIADLMMMGTG
+98 VALSIADLMMMGTG
-112 EVEEGKELGE
+112 EVEDGKELGE

-157 IKVVKLFEEI
+157 IKVVKLSEEM
-167 EKISGVDESN
+167 EKISEIDGN
-177 TIIKVSFDLKIDH
+177 QTIVKVSFDLKIDN
-190 LVNSKLIQIVSVEHA
+190 LVNSKLVQIVSVEHA
-205 KQMISKLLQLS
+205 KQMVNKLMQLS
-216 GGGEQELIEEVQE
+216 GG
-229 EENKQEL
+229 
-236 VEEPPFQEKLTQE
+236 VEEKDEPAEVVETEIVEEQIEKEHLTQE

-273 NQPVSIS
+273 NQPVTIS
-280 TPNVETIDVRYYDG
+280 TPNVESINVRHYDG

-306 VEGLKSEN
+306 VEGLKNEN

-335 EIDSEQE
+335 EVDPEKELSE
-342 LTEMELSGVK
+342 LELSGIK

-369 FMEKMDITPPTV
+369 FQEKMDMTPPNV

-386 KEEMEYLGKEADSDE
+386 KEEMEYLGESMKVDE

-406 FNLEIGDLVQSKMYQ
+406 FNLEIGDLLQSKMYQ
-421 ILPLSEAKEMVKR
+421 ILPISEAKEMVRR
-434 LLHVDVE
+434 LLYPMVE
-441 ESIELEEEASIK
+441 EEEEI
-453 EENVEEIPEPAVE
+453 VTEEIEEEKIVE
-466 PIELLEIH
+466 PVVQPIEFKEVKQM
-474 TGEPEYI
+474 EPVYM

-490 MNVRFVFGST
+490 MNVKFVFGST
-500 VRTIEDILSLHEND
+500 VKTIQDILSLQENE

-520 EVDEPIRIYVNN
+520 DIDELIRIYVND

>member
-1 MSEQHTKEDKAT
+1 MPEQHTKGDT
-13 SVLKKENQLLTSQEY
+13 STIVLEKENEHLTPQEC

-53 VSITTPHVEVVDLY
+53 VSITAPRIELVDLY
-67 DTRDIEVPHVVLN
+67 DSRDVEVPHVVLN
-80 IQFTK
+80 IHFTK
-85 GLDMENLLVLQQD
+85 GLDMENLLVLKQD
-98 VALAIADLMMMGTG
+98 VALSIADLMMMGTG
-112 EVEEGKELGE
+112 EVEDGKELGE

-157 IKVVKLFEEI
+157 IKVVKLSEEM
-167 EKISGVDESN
+167 EKISEIDGN
-177 TIIKVSFDLKIDH
+177 HTIVKVSFDLKIDN
-190 LVNSKLIQIVSVEHA
+190 LVNSKLVQIVSVEHA
-205 KQMISKLLQLS
+205 KQMVNKLMQLS
-216 GGGEQELIEEVQE
+216 GGVEETDEPAEVVETEIVEEV
-229 EENKQEL
+229 
-236 VEEPPFQEKLTQE
+236 EKEHLTQE

-273 NQPVSIS
+273 NQPVTIS
-280 TPNVETIDVRYYDG
+280 TPNVEAINVRHYDG

-306 VEGLKSEN
+306 VEGLKNEN

-335 EIDSEQE
+335 EVDPKKE
-342 LTEMELSGVK
+342 LTELELSGIK

-369 FMEKMDITPPTV
+369 FQEKMDMTPPNV

-386 KEEMEYLGKEADSDE
+386 KEEMEYLGESMEVDE

-406 FNLEIGDLVQSKMYQ
+406 FNLEIGDLLQSKMYQ
-421 ILPLSEAKEMVKR
+421 ILPISEAKEMVRR
-434 LLHVDVE
+434 LLYPVVE
-441 ESIELEEEASIK
+441 EEEIATEEIEEEKI
-453 EENVEEIPEPAVE
+453 VE
-466 PIELLEIH
+466 PVVQPIEFKEVKQM
-474 TGEPEYI
+474 EPVYM

-490 MNVRFVFGST
+490 MNVKFVFGST
-500 VRTIEDILSLHEND
+500 VKTIQDILSLQENE

-520 EVDEPIRIYVNN
+520 DIDEPIRIYVND
-532 VLVAYGELVNVD
+532 VLVAYGELVNVN

>member
-1 MSEQHTKEDKAT
+1 MPEQHTKGDT
-13 SVLKKENQLLTSQEY
+13 GTIVLEKENEHLTPQEC

-53 VSITTPHVEVVDLY
+53 VSITAPQVELVDLY
-67 DTRDIEVPHVVLN
+67 DTSDVEIPHVVLN
-80 IQFTK
+80 IHFTK
-85 GLDMENLLVLQQD
+85 GLDMENLLVLKQD
-98 VALAIADLMMMGTG
+98 VALSIADLMMMGTG

-140 TSMSEFFQDTV
+140 TSMSEFFQDAV

-157 IKVVKLFEEI
+157 IKVVQLTEEM
-167 EKISGVDESN
+167 EKISGINGNNMVV
-177 TIIKVSFDLKIDH
+177 KVSFELKIDN
-190 LVNSKLIQIVSVEHA
+190 LVNSQLVQVVSVEHA
-205 KQMISKLLQLS
+205 KRMINKLLQLS
-216 GGGEQELIEEVQE
+216 GGVEEEIDEQAEVQE
-229 EENKQEL
+229 TEI
-236 VEEPPFQEKLTQE
+236 VEEHVEKEQLTQE

-273 NQPVSIS
+273 NQPVTIS
-280 TPNVETIDVRYYDG
+280 TPNVEAINVRHYEG

-306 VEGLKSEN
+306 VEGLKNEN

-335 EIDSEQE
+335 EIDPEKELSE
-342 LTEMELSGVK
+342 LELSGIK

-369 FMEKMDITPPTV
+369 FKEKMDMTPPDV
-381 KFVTL
+381 KFVSL
-386 KEEMEYLGKEADSDE
+386 KEEMEYLGESMAVDE

-406 FNLEIGDLVQSKMYQ
+406 FNLEIGDLLQSKMYQ
-421 ILPLSEAKEMVKR
+421 ILPISEAKEMVRR
-434 LLHVDVE
+434 LLYPMVE
-441 ESIELEEEASIK
+441 EQEEIV
-453 EENVEEIPEPAVE
+453 EEVVEEEEIPAPVVQPIEYKEVKQVE
-466 PIELLEIH
+466 PV
-474 TGEPEYI
+474 YM
-481 DTSILQNVE
+481 DASILQNVE
-490 MNVRFVFGST
+490 MNVKFVFGST
-500 VRTIEDILSLHEND
+500 VRTIQDILSLQENE

-520 EVDEPIRIYVNN
+520 DIDEPIQIYVND

>member
-1 MSEQHTKEDKAT
+1 MPEQHTKGDT
-13 SVLKKENQLLTSQEY
+13 STIVLEKENEHLTPQEC

-53 VSITTPHVEVVDLY
+53 VSITAPRIELVDLY
-67 DTRDIEVPHVVLN
+67 DSSDVEVPHVVLN
-80 IQFTK
+80 IHFTK
-85 GLDMENLLVLQQD
+85 GLDMENLLVLKQD
-98 VALAIADLMMMGTG
+98 VALSIADLMMMGTG
-112 EVEEGKELGE
+112 EVEDGKELGE

-157 IKVVKLFEEI
+157 IKVVKLSEEM
-167 EKISGVDESN
+167 EKISEIDGN
-177 TIIKVSFDLKIDH
+177 QTIVKVSFDLKIDN
-190 LVNSKLIQIVSVEHA
+190 LVNSKLVQIVSVEHA
-205 KQMISKLLQLS
+205 KQMVNKLMQLS
-216 GGGEQELIEEVQE
+216 GG
-229 EENKQEL
+229 
-236 VEEPPFQEKLTQE
+236 VEEKDEPAEVVETEIVEEQVEKEHLTQE

-280 TPNVETIDVRYYDG
+280 TPNVEAINVRHYDG

-306 VEGLKSEN
+306 VEGLKNEN

-335 EIDSEQE
+335 EVDPEKELSE
-342 LTEMELSGVK
+342 LELSGIK

-369 FMEKMDITPPTV
+369 FQEKMDMTPPNV

-386 KEEMEYLGKEADSDE
+386 KEEMEYLGESMEVDE

-406 FNLEIGDLVQSKMYQ
+406 FNLEIGDLLQSKMYQ
-421 ILPLSEAKEMVKR
+421 ILPISEAKEMVRR
-434 LLHVDVE
+434 LLYPMVE
-441 ESIELEEEASIK
+441 EEEEEISA
-453 EENVEEIPEPAVE
+453 EEIEEEKIVE
-466 PIELLEIH
+466 PVVQPIEFKEVKQM
-474 TGEPEYI
+474 EPVYM

-490 MNVRFVFGST
+490 MNVKFVFGST
-500 VRTIEDILSLHEND
+500 VKTIQDILSLQENE

-520 EVDEPIRIYVNN
+520 DIDEPIRIYVND

>member
-1 MSEQHTKEDKAT
+1 MPEQHTKGDT
-13 SVLKKENQLLTSQEY
+13 STIVLEKENEHLTPQEC

-53 VSITTPHVEVVDLY
+53 VSITAPRIELVDLY
-67 DTRDIEVPHVVLN
+67 DSSDVEVPHVVLN
-80 IQFTK
+80 IHFTK
-85 GLDMENLLVLQQD
+85 GLDMENLLVLKQD
-98 VALAIADLMMMGTG
+98 VALSIADLMMMGTG
-112 EVEEGKELGE
+112 EVEDGKELGE

-157 IKVVKLFEEI
+157 IKVVKLSEEM
-167 EKISGVDESN
+167 EKISEIDGN
-177 TIIKVSFDLKIDH
+177 QTIVKVSFDLKIDN
-190 LVNSKLIQIVSVEHA
+190 LVNSKLVQIVSVEHA
-205 KQMISKLLQLS
+205 KQMVNKLMQLS
-216 GGGEQELIEEVQE
+216 GG
-229 EENKQEL
+229 
-236 VEEPPFQEKLTQE
+236 VEEKDEPAEVVETEIVEEQVEKEHLTQE

-273 NQPVSIS
+273 NQPVTIS
-280 TPNVETIDVRYYDG
+280 TPNVESINVRHYDG

-306 VEGLKSEN
+306 VEGLKNEN

-335 EIDSEQE
+335 EVDPEKELSE
-342 LTEMELSGVK
+342 LELSGIK

-369 FMEKMDITPPTV
+369 FQEKMDMTPPNV

-386 KEEMEYLGKEADSDE
+386 KEEMEYLGESMKVDE

-406 FNLEIGDLVQSKMYQ
+406 FNLEIGDLLQSKMYQ
-421 ILPLSEAKEMVKR
+421 ILPISEAKEMVRR
-434 LLHVDVE
+434 LLYPMM
-441 ESIELEEEASIK
+441 EEE
-453 EENVEEIPEPAVE
+453 EEIVTEEIEEEKIVE
-466 PIELLEIH
+466 PVVQPIEFKEVKQM
-474 TGEPEYI
+474 EPVYM

-490 MNVRFVFGST
+490 MNVKFVFGST
-500 VRTIEDILSLHEND
+500 VKTIQDILSLQENE

-520 EVDEPIRIYVNN
+520 DIDEPIRIYVND

>member
-1 MSEQHTKEDKAT
+1 MPEQQTKGDT
-13 SVLKKENQLLTSQEY
+13 GTIVLEKEKEHLTPQEC

-53 VSITTPHVEVVDLY
+53 VSITAPHVELVDLY
-67 DTRDIEVPHVVLN
+67 DTSDVEVPHVVLN

-98 VALAIADLMMMGTG
+98 VALSIADLMMMGTG

-157 IKVVKLFEEI
+157 IKVVKLSEEM
-167 EKISGVDESN
+167 EKISGFDGN
-177 TIIKVSFDLKIDH
+177 DTIVKVSFDLKIDN
-190 LVNSKLIQIVSVEHA
+190 LVNSKLVQIVSVEHT
-205 KQMISKLLQLS
+205 KQMINKLLQLS
-216 GGGEQELIEEVQE
+216 GEAEEKDEPAAVVE
-229 EENKQEL
+229 TEI
-236 VEEPPFQEKLTQE
+236 VEEHVEKEQLTQE

-273 NQPVSIS
+273 NQPVTIS
-280 TPNVETIDVRYYDG
+280 TPNVEAINVRHYDG

-306 VEGLKSEN
+306 VEGLKNEN

-335 EIDSEQE
+335 EVDPEKELSE
-342 LTEMELSGVK
+342 LELSGIK

-369 FMEKMDITPPTV
+369 FQEKMDMTPPDV
-381 KFVTL
+381 KFVSL
-386 KEEMEYLGKEADSDE
+386 KEEMEYLGEAMEVDE

-406 FNLEIGDLVQSKMYQ
+406 FNLEIGDLLQSKMYQ
-421 ILPLSEAKEMVKR
+421 ILPISEAKEMVRR
-434 LLHVDVE
+434 LLYPMVE
-441 ESIELEEEASIK
+441 EEVIEEEI
-453 EENVEEIPEPAVE
+453 EEEEIVE
-466 PIELLEIH
+466 PVVQPIEYKEVKQI
-474 TGEPEYI
+474 EPVYM

-490 MNVRFVFGST
+490 MNVKFVFGST
-500 VRTIEDILSLHEND
+500 VKTIQDILSLQENE

-520 EVDEPIRIYVNN
+520 DMDEPIRIYVND

>member
-1 MSEQHTKEDKAT
+1 MPEQHTKGDT
-13 SVLKKENQLLTSQEY
+13 STIVLEKENEHLTPQEC

-53 VSITTPHVEVVDLY
+53 VSITAPRIELVDLY
-67 DTRDIEVPHVVLN
+67 DSRDVEVPHVVLN
-80 IQFTK
+80 IHFTK
-85 GLDMENLLVLQQD
+85 GLDMENLLVLKQD
-98 VALAIADLMMMGTG
+98 VALSIADLMMMGTG
-112 EVEEGKELGE
+112 EVEDGKELGE

-157 IKVVKLFEEI
+157 INVVKLSEEM
-167 EKISGVDESN
+167 EKISEIDGN
-177 TIIKVSFDLKIDH
+177 HTIVKVSFDLKIDN
-190 LVNSKLIQIVSVEHA
+190 LVNSKLVQIVSVEHA
-205 KQMISKLLQLS
+205 KQMVNKLMQLS
-216 GGGEQELIEEVQE
+216 GGVEETDEPAEVVETEIVEEV
-229 EENKQEL
+229 
-236 VEEPPFQEKLTQE
+236 EKEHLTQE

-273 NQPVSIS
+273 NQPVTIS
-280 TPNVETIDVRYYDG
+280 TPNVEAINVRHYDG

-306 VEGLKSEN
+306 VEGLKNEN

-335 EIDSEQE
+335 EVDPEKE
-342 LTEMELSGVK
+342 LTELELSGIK

-369 FMEKMDITPPTV
+369 FQEKMDMTPPNV

-386 KEEMEYLGKEADSDE
+386 KEEMEYLGESMEVDE

-406 FNLEIGDLVQSKMYQ
+406 FNLEIGDLLQSKMYQ
-421 ILPLSEAKEMVKR
+421 ILPISEAKEMVRR
-434 LLHVDVE
+434 LLYPMVE
-441 ESIELEEEASIK
+441 EEEIATEEIEEEKI
-453 EENVEEIPEPAVE
+453 VE
-466 PIELLEIH
+466 PVVQPIEFKEVKQM
-474 TGEPEYI
+474 EPVYM

-490 MNVRFVFGST
+490 MNVKFVFGST
-500 VRTIEDILSLHEND
+500 VKTIQDILSLQENE

-520 EVDEPIRIYVNN
+520 DIDEPIRIYVND
-532 VLVAYGELVNVD
+532 VLVAYGELVNVN

>member
-1 MSEQHTKEDKAT
+1 MPEQHTKGDKST
-13 SVLKKENQLLTSQEY
+13 IVLEKENEHLTPQEC

-53 VSITTPHVEVVDLY
+53 VSITAPRIELIDLY
-67 DTRDIEVPHVVLN
+67 DSSDVEVPHVVLN
-80 IQFTK
+80 IHFTK
-85 GLDMENLLVLQQD
+85 GLDMENLLVLKQD
-98 VALAIADLMMMGTG
+98 VALSIADLMMMGTG
-112 EVEEGKELGE
+112 EVEDGKELGE

-157 IKVVKLFEEI
+157 IKVVKLSEEM
-167 EKISGVDESN
+167 EKISEIDGN
-177 TIIKVSFDLKIDH
+177 QTIVKVSFDLKIDN
-190 LVNSKLIQIVSVEHA
+190 LVNSKLVQIVSVEHA
-205 KQMISKLLQLS
+205 KRMVNKLMQLS
-216 GGGEQELIEEVQE
+216 GG
-229 EENKQEL
+229 
-236 VEEPPFQEKLTQE
+236 VEEKDEPAEVVETEIVEEQVEKEHLTQE

-273 NQPVSIS
+273 NQPVTIS
-280 TPNVETIDVRYYDG
+280 TPNVESINVRHYDG

-306 VEGLKSEN
+306 VEGLKNEN

-335 EIDSEQE
+335 EVDPEKELSE
-342 LTEMELSGVK
+342 LELSGIK

-369 FMEKMDITPPTV
+369 FQEKMDMTPPNV

-386 KEEMEYLGKEADSDE
+386 KEEMEYLGESMKVDE

-406 FNLEIGDLVQSKMYQ
+406 FNLEIGDLLQSKMYQ
-421 ILPLSEAKEMVKR
+421 ILPISEAKEMVRR
-434 LLHVDVE
+434 LLYPMM
-441 ESIELEEEASIK
+441 EEE
-453 EENVEEIPEPAVE
+453 EEIVTEEIEEEKIVE
-466 PIELLEIH
+466 PVVQPIEFKEVKQM
-474 TGEPEYI
+474 EPVYM
-481 DTSILQNVE
+481 DSSILQNVE
-490 MNVRFVFGST
+490 MNVKFVFGST
-500 VRTIEDILSLHEND
+500 VKTIQDILSLQENE

-520 EVDEPIRIYVNN
+520 DIDEPIRIYVND

>member
-1 MSEQHTKEDKAT
+1 MPEQHTKGDT
-13 SVLKKENQLLTSQEY
+13 STIVLEKENEHLTPQEC

-53 VSITTPHVEVVDLY
+53 VSITAPRIELVDLY
-67 DTRDIEVPHVVLN
+67 DSSDVEVPHVVLN
-80 IQFTK
+80 IHFTK
-85 GLDMENLLVLQQD
+85 GLDMENLLVLKQD
-98 VALAIADLMMMGTG
+98 VALSIADLMMMGTG
-112 EVEEGKELGE
+112 EVEDGKELGE

-157 IKVVKLFEEI
+157 IKVVKLSEEM
-167 EKISGVDESN
+167 EKISEIDGN
-177 TIIKVSFDLKIDH
+177 HTIVKVSFDLKIDN
-190 LVNSKLIQIVSVEHA
+190 LVNSKLVQIVSVEHA
-205 KQMISKLLQLS
+205 KQMINKLMQLS
-216 GGGEQELIEEVQE
+216 GG
-229 EENKQEL
+229 
-236 VEEPPFQEKLTQE
+236 VEEQDEPAEVVETEIVEEQVEKEHLTQE

-280 TPNVETIDVRYYDG
+280 TPNVEAINVRHYDG

-306 VEGLKSEN
+306 VEGLKNEN

-335 EIDSEQE
+335 EVDSEKE
-342 LTEMELSGVK
+342 LSELELSGIK

-369 FMEKMDITPPTV
+369 FQEKMDMTPPNV

-386 KEEMEYLGKEADSDE
+386 KEEMEYLGESMEVDE

-406 FNLEIGDLVQSKMYQ
+406 FNLEIGDLLQSKMYQ
-421 ILPLSEAKEMVKR
+421 ILPITEAKEMVRR
-434 LLHVDVE
+434 LLYPMVE
-441 ESIELEEEASIK
+441 EEEEI
-453 EENVEEIPEPAVE
+453 VTEEIEEEKVVE
-466 PIELLEIH
+466 PVVQPIEFKEVKQM
-474 TGEPEYI
+474 EPVYM

-490 MNVRFVFGST
+490 MNVKFVFGST
-500 VRTIEDILSLHEND
+500 VKTIQDILSLQENE

-520 EVDEPIRIYVNN
+520 DIDEPIRIYVND

>member
-1 MSEQHTKEDKAT
+1 MTEQHTKGDT
-13 SVLKKENQLLTSQEY
+13 STIVLEKENEHLTPQEC

-53 VSITTPHVEVVDLY
+53 VSITAPRIELVDLY
-67 DTRDIEVPHVVLN
+67 DSRDVEVPHVVLN
-80 IQFTK
+80 IHFTK
-85 GLDMENLLVLQQD
+85 GLDMENLLVLKQD
-98 VALAIADLMMMGTG
+98 VALSIADLMMMGTG
-112 EVEEGKELGE
+112 EVEDGKELGE

-157 IKVVKLFEEI
+157 IKVVKLSEEM
-167 EKISGVDESN
+167 EKISEIDGN
-177 TIIKVSFDLKIDH
+177 HTIVKVSFDLKIDN
-190 LVNSKLIQIVSVEHA
+190 LVNSKLVQIVSVEHA
-205 KQMISKLLQLS
+205 KQMVNKLMQLS
-216 GGGEQELIEEVQE
+216 GGVEEKDETAEVVETEIVEEV
-229 EENKQEL
+229 
-236 VEEPPFQEKLTQE
+236 EKEHLTQE

-273 NQPVSIS
+273 NQPVTIS
-280 TPNVETIDVRYYDG
+280 TPNVEAINVRHYDG

-306 VEGLKSEN
+306 VEGLKNEN

-335 EIDSEQE
+335 EVDPEKE
-342 LTEMELSGVK
+342 LTELELSGIK

-369 FMEKMDITPPTV
+369 FQEKMDMTPPNV

-386 KEEMEYLGKEADSDE
+386 KEEMEYLGESMEVDE

-406 FNLEIGDLVQSKMYQ
+406 FNLEIGDLLQSKMYQ
-421 ILPLSEAKEMVKR
+421 ILPISEAKEMVRR
-434 LLHVDVE
+434 LLYPMVE
-441 ESIELEEEASIK
+441 EEEIATEEIEEEKI
-453 EENVEEIPEPAVE
+453 VE
-466 PIELLEIH
+466 PVVQPIEFKEVKQM
-474 TGEPEYI
+474 EPVYM

-490 MNVRFVFGST
+490 MNVKFVFGST
-500 VRTIEDILSLHEND
+500 VKTIQDILSLQENE

-520 EVDEPIRIYVNN
+520 DIDEPIRIYVND
-532 VLVAYGELVNVD
+532 VLVAYGELVNLD

>member
-1 MSEQHTKEDKAT
+1 MPEQHTKGDT
-13 SVLKKENQLLTSQEY
+13 STIVLEKENEHLTPQEC

-53 VSITTPHVEVVDLY
+53 VSITAPRIELVDLY
-67 DTRDIEVPHVVLN
+67 DSRDVEVPHVVLN
-80 IQFTK
+80 IHFTK
-85 GLDMENLLVLQQD
+85 GLDMENLLVLKQD
-98 VALAIADLMMMGTG
+98 VALSIADLMMMGTG
-112 EVEEGKELGE
+112 EVEDGKELGE

-157 IKVVKLFEEI
+157 IKVVKLSEEM
-167 EKISGVDESN
+167 EKISEIDGN
-177 TIIKVSFDLKIDH
+177 QTIVKVSFDLKIDN
-190 LVNSKLIQIVSVEHA
+190 LVNSKLVQIVSVEHA
-205 KQMISKLLQLS
+205 KQMVNKLMQLS
-216 GGGEQELIEEVQE
+216 GG
-229 EENKQEL
+229 
-236 VEEPPFQEKLTQE
+236 VEEKDEPAEVVETEIVEEQVEKEHLTQE

-273 NQPVSIS
+273 NQPVTIS
-280 TPNVETIDVRYYDG
+280 TPNVESINVRHYDG

-306 VEGLKSEN
+306 VEGLKNEN

-335 EIDSEQE
+335 EVDPEKELSE
-342 LTEMELSGVK
+342 LELSGIK

-369 FMEKMDITPPTV
+369 FQEKMDMTPPNV

-386 KEEMEYLGKEADSDE
+386 KEEMEYLGESMKVDE

-406 FNLEIGDLVQSKMYQ
+406 FNLEIGDLLQSKMYQ
-421 ILPLSEAKEMVKR
+421 ILPISEAKEMVRR
-434 LLHVDVE
+434 LLYPMVE
-441 ESIELEEEASIK
+441 EEEEI
-453 EENVEEIPEPAVE
+453 VTEEIEEEKIVE
-466 PIELLEIH
+466 PVVQPIEFKEVKQI
-474 TGEPEYI
+474 EPVYM

-490 MNVRFVFGST
+490 MNVKFVFGST
-500 VRTIEDILSLHEND
+500 VKTIQDILSLQENE

-520 EVDEPIRIYVNN
+520 DIDEPIRIYVND

>member
-1 MSEQHTKEDKAT
+1 MPEQHTKGDT
-13 SVLKKENQLLTSQEY
+13 STIVLEKENEHLTPQEC

-53 VSITTPHVEVVDLY
+53 VSITAPRIELVDLY
-67 DTRDIEVPHVVLN
+67 DSRDVEVPHVVLN
-80 IQFTK
+80 IHFTK
-85 GLDMENLLVLQQD
+85 GLDMENLLVLKQD
-98 VALAIADLMMMGTG
+98 VALSIADLMMMGTG
-112 EVEEGKELGE
+112 EVEDGKELGE

-157 IKVVKLFEEI
+157 IKVVKLSEEM
-167 EKISGVDESN
+167 EKISEIDGN
-177 TIIKVSFDLKIDH
+177 HTIVKVSFDLKIDN
-190 LVNSKLIQIVSVEHA
+190 LVNSKLVQIVSVEHA
-205 KQMISKLLQLS
+205 KQMVNKLMQLS
-216 GGGEQELIEEVQE
+216 GG
-229 EENKQEL
+229 
-236 VEEPPFQEKLTQE
+236 VEETDEPAEVVETEIVEEKIEKEHLTQE

-273 NQPVSIS
+273 NQPVTIS
-280 TPNVETIDVRYYDG
+280 TPNVEAINVRHYDG

-306 VEGLKSEN
+306 VEGLKNEN

-335 EIDSEQE
+335 EVDPEKE
-342 LTEMELSGVK
+342 LTELELSGIK

-369 FMEKMDITPPTV
+369 FQEKMDMTPPNV

-386 KEEMEYLGKEADSDE
+386 KEEMEYLGESMEVDE

-406 FNLEIGDLVQSKMYQ
+406 FNLEIGDLLQSKMYQ
-421 ILPLSEAKEMVKR
+421 ILPISEAKEMVRR
-434 LLHVDVE
+434 LLYPMVE
-441 ESIELEEEASIK
+441 EEEIATEEIEEEKI
-453 EENVEEIPEPAVE
+453 VE
-466 PIELLEIH
+466 PVVQPIEFKEVKQM
-474 TGEPEYI
+474 EPVYM

-490 MNVRFVFGST
+490 MNVKFVFGST
-500 VRTIEDILSLHEND
+500 VKTIQDILSLQENE

-520 EVDEPIRIYVNN
+520 DIDEPIRIYVND
-532 VLVAYGELVNVD
+532 VLVAYGELVNVN

>member
-1 MSEQHTKEDKAT
+1 MPEQHTKGDT
-13 SVLKKENQLLTSQEY
+13 GTIVLEKENEHLTPQEC

-53 VSITTPHVEVVDLY
+53 VSITAPQVELVDLY
-67 DTRDIEVPHVVLN
+67 DTSDVEIPHVVLN
-80 IQFTK
+80 IHFTK

-98 VALAIADLMMMGTG
+98 VALSIADLMMMGTG

-157 IKVVKLFEEI
+157 IKVVQLTEEM
-167 EKISGVDESN
+167 EKISGINGNNMVV
-177 TIIKVSFDLKIDH
+177 KVSFELKIDN
-190 LVNSKLIQIVSVEHA
+190 LVNSQLVQVVSVEHA
-205 KQMISKLLQLS
+205 KRMINKLLQLS
-216 GGGEQELIEEVQE
+216 GGVEEEIDEPAEVQE
-229 EENKQEL
+229 TEILEEH
-236 VEEPPFQEKLTQE
+236 VEKEQLTQE

-273 NQPVSIS
+273 NQPVTIS
-280 TPNVETIDVRYYDG
+280 TPNVEAINVRHYEG

-306 VEGLKSEN
+306 VEGLKNEN

-335 EIDSEQE
+335 EIDPEKELSE
-342 LTEMELSGVK
+342 LELSGIK

-369 FMEKMDITPPTV
+369 FKEKMDMTPPDV
-381 KFVTL
+381 KFVSL
-386 KEEMEYLGKEADSDE
+386 KEEMEYLGESMAVDE

-406 FNLEIGDLVQSKMYQ
+406 FNLEIGDLLQSKMYQ
-421 ILPLSEAKEMVKR
+421 ILPISEAKEMVRR
-434 LLHVDVE
+434 LLYPMVE
-441 ESIELEEEASIK
+441 EQEEIV
-453 EENVEEIPEPAVE
+453 EEVVEEEEIPAPVVQPIEYKEVKQVE
-466 PIELLEIH
+466 PV
-474 TGEPEYI
+474 YM

-490 MNVRFVFGST
+490 MNVKFVFGST
-500 VRTIEDILSLHEND
+500 VRTIQDILSLQENE

-520 EVDEPIRIYVNN
+520 DIDEPIQIYVND

>member
-1 MSEQHTKEDKAT
+1 MPEQHTKGDT
-13 SVLKKENQLLTSQEY
+13 STIVLEKENEHLTPQEC

-53 VSITTPHVEVVDLY
+53 VSITAPRIELVDLY
-67 DTRDIEVPHVVLN
+67 DSSDVEVPHVVLN
-80 IQFTK
+80 IHFTK
-85 GLDMENLLVLQQD
+85 GLDMENLLVLKQD
-98 VALAIADLMMMGTG
+98 VALSIADLMMMGTG
-112 EVEEGKELGE
+112 EVEDGKELGE

-157 IKVVKLFEEI
+157 IKVVKLSEEM
-167 EKISGVDESN
+167 EKISEIDGN
-177 TIIKVSFDLKIDH
+177 QTIVKVSFDLKIDN
-190 LVNSKLIQIVSVEHA
+190 LVNSKLVQIVSIEHA
-205 KQMISKLLQLS
+205 KQMINKLMQLS
-216 GGGEQELIEEVQE
+216 GE
-229 EENKQEL
+229 
-236 VEEPPFQEKLTQE
+236 VEEQDEPAEVVETEIVEEQVEKEHLTQE

-280 TPNVETIDVRYYDG
+280 TPNVEAINVRHYDG

-306 VEGLKSEN
+306 VEGLKNEN

-335 EIDSEQE
+335 EVDSEKE
-342 LTEMELSGVK
+342 LSELELSGIK

-369 FMEKMDITPPTV
+369 FQEKLDMTPPNV

-386 KEEMEYLGKEADSDE
+386 KEEMEYLGESMEVDE

-406 FNLEIGDLVQSKMYQ
+406 FNLEIGDLLQSKMYQ
-421 ILPLSEAKEMVKR
+421 ILPITEAKEMVRR
-434 LLHVDVE
+434 LLYPMVE
-441 ESIELEEEASIK
+441 EEEEI
-453 EENVEEIPEPAVE
+453 VTEEIEEEKVVE
-466 PIELLEIH
+466 PVVQPIEFKEVKQM
-474 TGEPEYI
+474 EPVYM

-490 MNVRFVFGST
+490 MNVKFVFGST
-500 VRTIEDILSLHEND
+500 VKTIQDILSLQENE

-520 EVDEPIRIYVNN
+520 DIDEPIRIYVND

>member
-1 MSEQHTKEDKAT
+1 MPEQHTKGDT
-13 SVLKKENQLLTSQEY
+13 STIVLEKENEHLTPQEC

-53 VSITTPHVEVVDLY
+53 VSITAPRIELVDLY
-67 DTRDIEVPHVVLN
+67 DSSDVEVPHVVLN
-80 IQFTK
+80 IHFTK
-85 GLDMENLLVLQQD
+85 GLDMENLLVLKQD
-98 VALAIADLMMMGTG
+98 VALSIADLMMMGTG
-112 EVEEGKELGE
+112 EVEDGKELGE

-157 IKVVKLFEEI
+157 IKVVKLSEEM
-167 EKISGVDESN
+167 EKISEIDGN
-177 TIIKVSFDLKIDH
+177 QTIVKVSFDLKIDN
-190 LVNSKLIQIVSVEHA
+190 LVNSKLVQIVSIEHA
-205 KQMISKLLQLS
+205 KRMVNKLMQLS
-216 GGGEQELIEEVQE
+216 GG
-229 EENKQEL
+229 
-236 VEEPPFQEKLTQE
+236 VEEKDEPAEIVETEIVEEQVEKEHLTQE

-273 NQPVSIS
+273 NQPVTIS
-280 TPNVETIDVRYYDG
+280 TPNVESINVRHYDG

-306 VEGLKSEN
+306 VEGLKNEN

-335 EIDSEQE
+335 EVDPEKELSE
-342 LTEMELSGVK
+342 LELSGIK

-369 FMEKMDITPPTV
+369 FQEKMDMTPPNV

-386 KEEMEYLGKEADSDE
+386 KEEMEYLGESMKVDE

-406 FNLEIGDLVQSKMYQ
+406 FNLEIGDLLQSKMYQ
-421 ILPLSEAKEMVKR
+421 ILPISEAKEMVRR
-434 LLHVDVE
+434 LLYPMVE
-441 ESIELEEEASIK
+441 EEEEI
-453 EENVEEIPEPAVE
+453 VTEEIEEEKIVE
-466 PIELLEIH
+466 PVVQPIEFKEVKQM
-474 TGEPEYI
+474 EPVYM

-490 MNVRFVFGST
+490 MNVKFVFGST
-500 VRTIEDILSLHEND
+500 VKTIQDILSLQENE

-520 EVDEPIRIYVNN
+520 DIDEPIRIYVND

>member
-1 MSEQHTKEDKAT
+1 MPEQHTKGDT
-13 SVLKKENQLLTSQEY
+13 STIVLEKENEHLTPQEC

-53 VSITTPHVEVVDLY
+53 VSITAPRIELVDLY
-67 DTRDIEVPHVVLN
+67 DSSDVEVPHVVLN
-80 IQFTK
+80 IHFTK
-85 GLDMENLLVLQQD
+85 GLDMENLLVLKQD
-98 VALAIADLMMMGTG
+98 VALSIADLMMMGTG
-112 EVEEGKELGE
+112 EVEDGKELGE

-157 IKVVKLFEEI
+157 IKVVKLSEEM
-167 EKISGVDESN
+167 EKISEIDGN
-177 TIIKVSFDLKIDH
+177 QTIVKVSFDLKMDN
-190 LVNSKLIQIVSVEHA
+190 LVNSKLVQIVSVEHA
-205 KQMISKLLQLS
+205 KQMINKLMQLS
-216 GGGEQELIEEVQE
+216 GG
-229 EENKQEL
+229 
-236 VEEPPFQEKLTQE
+236 VEEQDEPAEVVETEIVEEQVEKEHLTQE

-280 TPNVETIDVRYYDG
+280 TPNVEAINVRHYDG

-306 VEGLKSEN
+306 VEGLKNEN

-335 EIDSEQE
+335 EVDSEKE
-342 LTEMELSGVK
+342 LSELELSGIK

-369 FMEKMDITPPTV
+369 FQEKMDMTPPNV

-386 KEEMEYLGKEADSDE
+386 KEEMEYLGESMEVDE

-406 FNLEIGDLVQSKMYQ
+406 FNLEIGDLLQSKMYQ
-421 ILPLSEAKEMVKR
+421 ILPISEAKEMVRR
-434 LLHVDVE
+434 LLYPMVE
-441 ESIELEEEASIK
+441 EEEIVTEEIEEEK
-453 EENVEEIPEPAVE
+453 VVE
-466 PIELLEIH
+466 PVVQPIEFKEVKQM
-474 TGEPEYI
+474 EPVYM

-490 MNVRFVFGST
+490 MNVKFVFGST
-500 VRTIEDILSLHEND
+500 VKTIQDILSLQENE

-520 EVDEPIRIYVNN
+520 DIDEPIRIYVND

>member
-1 MSEQHTKEDKAT
+1 MPEQHTKGDT
-13 SVLKKENQLLTSQEY
+13 STIVLEKENEHLTPQEC

-53 VSITTPHVEVVDLY
+53 VSITAPRIELVDLY
-67 DTRDIEVPHVVLN
+67 DSRDVEVPHVVLN
-80 IQFTK
+80 IHFTK
-85 GLDMENLLVLQQD
+85 GLDMENLLVLKQD
-98 VALAIADLMMMGTG
+98 VALSIADLMMMGTG
-112 EVEEGKELGE
+112 EVEDGKELGE

-157 IKVVKLFEEI
+157 INVVKLSEEM
-167 EKISGVDESN
+167 EKISEIDGN
-177 TIIKVSFDLKIDH
+177 HTIVKVSFDLKIDN
-190 LVNSKLIQIVSVEHA
+190 LVNSKLVQIVSVEHA
-205 KQMISKLLQLS
+205 KQMVNKLMQLS
-216 GGGEQELIEEVQE
+216 GGVEETDEPAEVVETEIVEEV
-229 EENKQEL
+229 
-236 VEEPPFQEKLTQE
+236 EKEHLTQE

-273 NQPVSIS
+273 NQPVTIS
-280 TPNVETIDVRYYDG
+280 TPNVEAINVRHYDG

-306 VEGLKSEN
+306 VEGLKNEN

-335 EIDSEQE
+335 EVDPEKE
-342 LTEMELSGVK
+342 LTELELSGIK

-369 FMEKMDITPPTV
+369 FQEKMDMTPPNV

-386 KEEMEYLGKEADSDE
+386 KEEMEYLGESMEVDE

-406 FNLEIGDLVQSKMYQ
+406 FNLEIGDLLQSKMYQ
-421 ILPLSEAKEMVKR
+421 ILPISEAKEMVRR
-434 LLHVDVE
+434 LLYPMVE
-441 ESIELEEEASIK
+441 EEEIATEEIEEEKI
-453 EENVEEIPEPAVE
+453 VE
-466 PIELLEIH
+466 PVVQPIEFKEVKQM
-474 TGEPEYI
+474 EPVYM

-490 MNVRFVFGST
+490 MNVKFVFGST
-500 VRTIEDILSLHEND
+500 VKTIQDILSLQENE

-520 EVDEPIRIYVNN
+520 DIDEPIRIYVND

>member
-1 MSEQHTKEDKAT
+1 MPEQHTKGDT
-13 SVLKKENQLLTSQEY
+13 STIVLEKENEHLTPQEC

-53 VSITTPHVEVVDLY
+53 VSITAPRIELVDLY
-67 DTRDIEVPHVVLN
+67 DSRDVEVPHVVLN
-80 IQFTK
+80 IHFTK
-85 GLDMENLLVLQQD
+85 GLDMENLLVLKQD
-98 VALAIADLMMMGTG
+98 VALSIADLMMMGTG
-112 EVEEGKELGE
+112 EVEDGKELGE

-157 IKVVKLFEEI
+157 IKVVKLSEEM
-167 EKISGVDESN
+167 EKISEIDGN
-177 TIIKVSFDLKIDH
+177 HTIVKVSFDLKIDN
-190 LVNSKLIQIVSVEHA
+190 LVNSKLVQIVSVEHA
-205 KQMISKLLQLS
+205 KQMVNKLMQLS
-216 GGGEQELIEEVQE
+216 GGVEETDEPAEVVETEIVEEV
-229 EENKQEL
+229 
-236 VEEPPFQEKLTQE
+236 EKEHLTQE

-273 NQPVSIS
+273 NQPVTIS
-280 TPNVETIDVRYYDG
+280 TPNVEAINVRHYDG

-306 VEGLKSEN
+306 VEGLKNEN

-335 EIDSEQE
+335 EVEPEKE
-342 LTEMELSGVK
+342 LTELELSGIK

-369 FMEKMDITPPTV
+369 FQEKMDMTPPNV

-386 KEEMEYLGKEADSDE
+386 KEEMEYLGESMEVDE

-406 FNLEIGDLVQSKMYQ
+406 FNLEIGDLLQSKMYQ
-421 ILPLSEAKEMVKR
+421 ILPISEAKEMVRR
-434 LLHVDVE
+434 LLYPMVE
-441 ESIELEEEASIK
+441 EEEIATEEIEEEKI
-453 EENVEEIPEPAVE
+453 VE
-466 PIELLEIH
+466 PVVQPIEFKEVKQM
-474 TGEPEYI
+474 EPVYM

-490 MNVRFVFGST
+490 MNVKFVFGST
-500 VRTIEDILSLHEND
+500 VKTIQDILSLQENE

-520 EVDEPIRIYVNN
+520 DIDEPIRIYVND

>member
-1 MSEQHTKEDKAT
+1 MSEQHTKAGT
-13 SVLKKENQLLTSQEY
+13 GTLVLEKDDLHQLTQQDF

-53 VSITTPHVEVVDLY
+53 VSITTPHVEMVDLY
-67 DTRDIEVPHVVLN
+67 EAREMDTPHVVLN

-112 EVEEGKELGE
+112 EVEEGKELGD

-131 MNQMMGFAA
+131 MNQMMGFSA

-157 IKVVKLFEEI
+157 IKVVKLAEEI
-167 EKISGVDESN
+167 EKISYGNESN
-177 TIIKVSFDLKIDH
+177 QMVKVSFDLKIDH
-190 LVNSKLIQIVSVEHA
+190 LVDSKLVQIVPVEHA
-205 KQMISKLLQLS
+205 KQMVNKLLQLS
-216 GGGEQELIEEVQE
+216 GNVEAE
-229 EENKQEL
+229 
-236 VEEPPFQEKLTQE
+236 VEEQTEKELLTQE

-273 NQPVSIS
+273 NQRVSIS
-280 TPNVETIDVRYYDG
+280 TPNVETINSRYYDG

-306 VEGLKSEN
+306 VEGLKNEN

-335 EIDSEQE
+335 EIDPEQE
-342 LTEMELSGVK
+342 LTELELSGIK

-369 FMEKMDITPPTV
+369 FMEKMDISPPTV

-386 KEEMEYLGKEADSDE
+386 KEEMKYLVKGNEWEE

-406 FNLEIGDLVQSKMYQ
+406 FNIEIGDLVQSKMYQ
-421 ILPLSEAKEMVKR
+421 ILPIPEAKAMVRR
-434 LLHVDVE
+434 LFSPSGEGKE
-441 ESIELEEEASIK
+441 ETEDIKKENNLTSTPQSIELKEIK
-453 EENVEEIPEPAVE
+453 ANEPV
-466 PIELLEIH
+466 
-474 TGEPEYI
+474 YM
-481 DTSILQNVE
+481 DTSIMKNVE
-490 MNVRFVFGST
+490 VNVRFVFGST
-500 VRTIEDILSLHEND
+500 VKTIQDILNLHEND
-514 AVVLDE
+514 AVVLNE
-520 EVDEPIRIYVNN
+520 ETEEPIRIYAND
-532 VLVAYGELVNVD
+532 VLIGYGELVNVD
-544 GFFGVKVTKSL
+544 GFFGVKVIKSL